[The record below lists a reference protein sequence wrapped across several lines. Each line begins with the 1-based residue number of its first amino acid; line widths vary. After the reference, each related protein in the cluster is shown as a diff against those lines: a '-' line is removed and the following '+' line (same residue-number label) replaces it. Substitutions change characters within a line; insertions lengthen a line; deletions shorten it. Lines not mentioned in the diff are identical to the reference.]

1 MARGKPVEIATRS
14 FDNQSRATE
23 YFREMLSRYK
33 AGDRVSDSDALDLSA
48 LLERHDEYLQKVGK
62 GVDHFEVMATEHG
75 TNCFRIARIDGTGT
89 DFSYR
94 HCITQRPPS
103 KKQDVSAAFRRVVQI
118 DLYSARDRFLSDH
131 RGADGKVTCAVTG
144 ERIGRD
150 EAHMDHR
157 PPMTFEVIVTT
168 FLEGRGLSV
177 DMVPITSGQDEQVA
191 PEVTNSALAE
201 AFRVYHSRVAKLDM
215 VKAAINLAQSSRH
228 RIKDGR
234 VRIT

>member
-14 FDNQSRATE
+14 FENQSKATE
-23 YFREMLSRYK
+23 HFRQMLNRYR
-33 AGDRVSDSDALDLSA
+33 AGDRVSDEDALDLSA
-48 LLERHDEYLQKVGK
+48 LLERHDEYIQKVGK

-75 TNCFRIARIDGTGT
+75 TNCFRVVRVDGTGT

-103 KKQDVSAAFRRVVQI
+103 RKQEVSAAFRRVVQI
-118 DLYSARDRFLSDH
+118 DLYSARDKFFSDH
-131 RGADGKVTCAVTG
+131 RDADGKVTCAVTG

-150 EAHMDHR
+150 DAHMDHR

-168 FLEGRGLSV
+168 FLEGRGLSLEQ
-177 DMVPITSGQDEQVA
+177 VPITSGQDEQVA
-191 PEVTNSALAE
+191 PEVTDAVLAE

-215 VKAAINLAQSSRH
+215 VKSVINLAQSARN